1 MRLTQQQIDTIN
13 STAHHVFG
21 ADVTV
26 WLFGSRLND
35 QAKGGD
41 IDLLIQLNKS
51 TPDKAQLALR
61 YNALLQMQLG
71 MQKFDILVIDPT
83 TQQLSIHQQALT
95 NGVQL

>member
-1 MRLTQQQIDTIN
+1 MRLSNQQTNAIN
-13 STAHHVFG
+13 SIAHQVFG
-21 ADVTV
+21 EDAIV

-41 IDLLIQLNKS
+41 IDLLIQLNTP
-51 TPDKAQLALR
+51 TPDKVRLALR

-83 TQQLSIHQQALT
+83 TQQLPIHQQALT